1 MSPYAHALGEE
12 IRLRII
18 TESIPR
24 IRKCL
29 DQLNEEQIWYR
40 PNANSNAVGNL
51 VLHLC
56 GNARQWLI
64 HGLAEVEDIR
74 NRDYEF
80 AASGQE
86 GKVQLLDHL
95 ERLEKD
101 LTAAIPKIVAQD
113 LLVERTVQQHF
124 SQLGVSMIVHAIEHF
139 SYHTGQITY
148 ITKMIKDID
157 TAYYGHL
164 DL

>member
-86 GKVQLLDHL
+86 DKVQLLDHV
-95 ERLEKD
+95 EQLEKD
-101 LTAAIPKIVAQD
+101 LAVAIPKIVAQD
-113 LLVERTVQQHF
+113 LLAEHTVQQHF
-124 SQLGVSMIVHAIEHF
+124 SQSGVSMIVHAIEHF